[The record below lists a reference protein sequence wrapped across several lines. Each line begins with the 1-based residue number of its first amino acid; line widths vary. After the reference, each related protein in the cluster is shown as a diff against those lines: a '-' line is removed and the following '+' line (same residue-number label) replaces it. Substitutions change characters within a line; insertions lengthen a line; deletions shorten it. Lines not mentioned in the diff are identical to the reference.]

1 MLPLLF
7 VFLVLALVGAGV
19 GWMRATS
26 ATQKV
31 GQLEAEQARL
41 LPQSTQL
48 SQENAQLKSR
58 LGSVVSLDEEKAHVQ
73 AQIETLKAAGQ
84 KAQSAIQ
91 AGKARG
97 ESELA
102 QLNAQ
107 LAARKGELDALEER
121 ANLQSFGFYEP
132 RYEFASSAA
141 YGARLEEIRGEQ
153 KQMVKDKAAATCSI
167 KWQVNG
173 SEKEGQKQIAQT
185 LKLMLRAFN
194 GECDAAVARVS
205 YSNITTMETR
215 IQKAYEAINAL
226 AQVQQCRLAPYFLD
240 LKMQELRLAHEYQ
253 EKVQAEKEEQR
264 RIREEMR
271 EEETARRELER
282 AQADA
287 EKEEARAAQALQKA
301 RAEVASLVGEKQRRM
316 QEQIAELER
325 RLTEAQSNKARAIAQ
340 SQLTKS
346 GHVYVISNIGSFG
359 ENVFKI
365 GMTRRLEPL
374 DRVREL
380 GDASVPFL
388 FDVHAIIWSQDAP
401 ALEAKLHRAFAH
413 LRVNRVNER
422 REFFHVSL
430 LEIAQVVKANHGEIE
445 FVHEAQAKEYRQT
458 VAMRQ
463 AQAPPLNGAS
473 M

>member
-1 MLPLLF
+1 MIYLLF
-7 VFLVLALVGAGV
+7 VLLLLSLVGAGL
-19 GWMRATS
+19 GWTRAAS
-26 ATQKV
+26 ATKKAA
-31 GQLEAEQARL
+31 QLEVEHAQLTQENSQLKARL
-41 LPQSTQL
+41 G
-48 SQENAQLKSR
+48 AI
-58 LGSVVSLDEEKAHVQ
+58 VSLDNEKARVLGE
-73 AQIETLKAAGQ
+73 INNLKAAGQ

-97 ESELA
+97 EAELRELQNRIALA
-102 QLNAQ
+102 Q
-107 LAARKGELDALEER
+107 GELGAVEER
-121 ANLQSFGFYEP
+121 ADLQSFGFYAP
-132 RYEFASSAA
+132 RYQFASSAA
-141 YGARLEEIRGEQ
+141 YGARLEEVRNGQ
-153 KQMVKDKAAATCSI
+153 KQLVKDKTAATCAI

-205 YSNITTMETR
+205 YSNIATMETR

-226 AQVQQCRLAPYFLD
+226 AQVQQCRLNPLFLD

-282 AQADA
+282 AQAEA
-287 EKEEARAAQALQKA
+287 EKEENRAAQALQKA
-301 RAEVASLVGEKQRRM
+301 RAEVASLVGEAQRRM
-316 QEQIAELER
+316 QQQIAELER
-325 RLTEAQSNKARAIAQ
+325 RLAEAKSNKARAIAQ
-340 SQLTKS
+340 AQLTKL

-359 ENVFKI
+359 NNIFKI

-388 FDVHAIIWSQDAP
+388 FDVHAIIKSDDAP

-413 LRVNRVNER
+413 RRVNRVNER
-422 REFFHVSL
+422 REFFRVSL
-430 LEIAQVVKANHGEIE
+430 PEIAQVVKANHGDIE
-445 FVHEAQAKEYRQT
+445 FVHEPEAKE
-458 VAMRQ
+458 
-463 AQAPPLNGAS
+463 
-473 M
+473 